1 MRAQGLITFSIFMAA
16 TLALL
21 IGLGVWQLQRLEW
34 KEGLIAKIEARTKA
48 PPVSLDEAIKR
59 AHAGEDLS
67 YLHVRAEGSFDH
79 AKELHLY
86 ALSDGEAGWH
96 VITPLATGTG
106 ETVLVDRGFVP
117 GDKKDPA
124 ARPEGQIAGPVT
136 IVGLVRMP
144 QAQGTFDPENEPR
157 ANRWFWR
164 DLDAMTAA
172 AGLQKRQAAP
182 FLLEAERGEVP
193 GGWPRGG
200 ETRLAI
206 RNDHLQYALTWFLM
220 AFCLVV
226 VYAVYLRGRLR
237 AARDASQVAGRE
249 PGS

>member
-1 MRAQGLITFSIFMAA
+1 MRAKGLVTFSLFMAA

-48 PPVSLDEAIKR
+48 PPVPLAEAVRR
-59 AHAGEDLS
+59 AGAGEDVS
-67 YLHVRAEGSFDH
+67 YLRVRAEGSFEH
-79 AKELHLY
+79 AHELYLY

-96 VITPLATGTG
+96 VITPLKTEAGG
-106 ETVLVDRGFVP
+106 TVLVDRGFVP
-117 GDKKDPA
+117 GDKQDPA
-124 ARPEGQIAGPVT
+124 ARAEGQIAGPVS
-136 IVGLVRMP
+136 IVGLARMK
-144 QAQGTFDPENEPR
+144 QAQAMFDPDNEPG

-164 DLDAMTAA
+164 DLDAMIAA
-172 AGLQKRQAAP
+172 EGFERSEVAP
-182 FLLEAERGEVP
+182 FLLEAERGDVP

-200 ETRLAI
+200 ETQLAI
-206 RNDHLQYALTWFLM
+206 RNDHLQYALTWFLL

-226 VYAVYLRGRLR
+226 VYGVYLRGRLR
-237 AARDASQVAGRE
+237 AQQAASQVAGKG

>member
-1 MRAQGLITFSIFMAA
+1 MRAKGLITFSIFMAGVF
-16 TLALL
+16 ALL

-34 KEGLIAKIEARTKA
+34 KEALIAKIEARTKA
-48 PPVSLDEAIKR
+48 PPVSLDEAVKR
-59 AHAGEDLS
+59 ARAGEDVS
-67 YLHVRAEGSFDH
+67 YLRVRAEGSFDH

-86 ALSDGEAGWH
+86 ALSDGEAGWR
-96 VITPLATGTG
+96 VIAPIATDTG
-106 ETVLVDRGFVP
+106 EIVLVDRGFVP
-117 GDKKDPA
+117 GDKQDPA
-124 ARPEGQIAGPVT
+124 ARPEGQIAGPVS
-136 IVGLVRMP
+136 IVGLARMP
-144 QAQGTFDPENEPR
+144 QAQGTFDPENEPG

-164 DLDAMTAA
+164 DLDAMIAA
-172 AGLQKRQAAP
+172 AGLQKSEAAP

-220 AFCLVV
+220 AICLVV

-237 AARDASQVAGRE
+237 APRDASQVAGRG

>member
-34 KEGLIAKIEARTKA
+34 KEGLIAKIEARTTA
-48 PPVSLDEAIKR
+48 PPVSLAEAIKR

-226 VYAVYLRGRLR
+226 VYAIYLHSRLRG
-237 AARDASQVAGRE
+237 S
-249 PGS
+249 GSNHS